1 MIILCKRCAAQVTVS
16 RLSNNNRDNK
26 LKIYSWKAMM
36 LGLVFIYLPIIIIGA
51 LFDCLQ
57 ELLLGSFLIHIIWHY
72 YYLQTLNNWLWNSK
86 STILPEGNSEW
97 EHVFNGIHNMQ
108 QRHRKRRN
116 NLASVISRFREG
128 SEALPDA
135 VVVFHKSGEIIW
147 CNRLAQFQ
155 LGFKWPEDL
164 GDNITNLIRNPV
176 FIDHLKSN
184 DYDQPLDLASPINTV
199 KILEF
204 RVMPYAKNQRIL
216 IVRDVTTYRQLDE
229 QRRLFVAN
237 VSHELRTPLTVLQ
250 GYIEILG
257 MQSGFGSEKMNS
269 RQEKAIAVL
278 DQQTTRMCSLVEQL
292 MTLSK
297 IEGASSIDLDEKI
310 NVPALLKQ
318 IENEAHTLA
327 KNKKLQITFTVE
339 DKLHLL
345 GDEMQLRSAMA
356 NLIYN
361 AVNYTPK
368 DGAIKVI
375 WRACETGAY
384 FCVMDNGNGI
394 ANEHILHLTERFY
407 RVDESRS
414 RDTGGSGLGLS
425 IVKHALSHYDSEL
438 NIESNLGEGSQF
450 SFIIPISYLL

>member
-1 MIILCKRCAAQVTVS
+1 M
-16 RLSNNNRDNK
+16 
-26 LKIYSWKAMM
+26 W
-36 LGLVFIYLPIIIIGA
+36 GLVFVYLPVIIVGA

-57 ELLLGSFLIHIIWHY
+57 ALLLVSFFVHIIWHY
-72 YYLQTLNNWLWNSK
+72 YYLKILNNWLWNSH
-86 STILPEGNSEW
+86 STVLPHGKSEW
-97 EHVFNGIHNMQ
+97 EHAFIGIHNMQ

-155 LGFKWPEDL
+155 LGFKWPEDS
-164 GDNITNLIRNPV
+164 GDNITNLIRNPLFV
-176 FIDHLKSN
+176 EHLKNS
-184 DYDQPLDLASPINTV
+184 DYDQPLDLTSPINAERM
-199 KILEF
+199 LEF
-204 RVMPYAKNQRIL
+204 RVMPYAKHQRIL

-229 QRRLFVAN
+229 QRRQFVAN

-257 MQSGFGSEKMNS
+257 MQSEAGS
-269 RQEKAIAVL
+269 RQEKAITVL
-278 DQQTTRMCSLVEQL
+278 DQQTSRMCSLVEQL

-297 IEGASSIDLDEKI
+297 IEGAASIDFDDEV
-310 NVPALLKQ
+310 NVPAMLKQ
-318 IENEAHTLA
+318 IENEAHTLS
-327 KNKKLQITFTVE
+327 KDKKLQLNFAVE
-339 DKLHLL
+339 DKLQLL

-356 NLIYN
+356 NLVYN

-368 DGAIKVI
+368 NGAIKVI

-384 FCVMDNGNGI
+384 FCVMDNGDGI
-394 ANEHILHLTERFY
+394 APEHILHLTERFY

-414 RDTGGSGLGLS
+414 RYTGGSGLGLS

-450 SFIIPISYLL
+450 SFIIPNSYLL

>member
-1 MIILCKRCAAQVTVS
+1 M
-16 RLSNNNRDNK
+16 
-26 LKIYSWKAMM
+26 W
-36 LGLVFIYLPIIIIGA
+36 GLVFVYLPVVIIGA

-57 ELLLGSFLIHIIWHY
+57 ALLLVSFFIHIIWHY
-72 YYLQTLNNWLWNSK
+72 YYLKILNNWLWNSK
-86 STILPEGNSEW
+86 STVLPHGKSEW
-97 EHVFNGIHNMQ
+97 EHAFIGIHNMQ

-135 VVVFHKSGEIIW
+135 VVVFHKNGEIIW

-155 LGFKWPEDL
+155 LGFKWPDDS
-164 GDNITNLIRNPV
+164 GDNITNLIRNPLFV
-176 FIDHLKSN
+176 EHLKSSE
-184 DYDQPLDLASPINTV
+184 YDQPLDLTSPINAE
-199 KILEF
+199 KMLEF
-204 RVMPYAKNQRIL
+204 RVMPYAKHQRIL

-229 QRRLFVAN
+229 QRRQFVAN

-257 MQSGFGSEKMNS
+257 MQSEPGT
-269 RQEKAIAVL
+269 RQEKAVTVL
-278 DQQTTRMCSLVEQL
+278 EQQTTRMCSLVEQL

-297 IEGASSIDLDEKI
+297 IEGAASIDLDEKI
-310 NVPALLKQ
+310 NVPAMLKQ
-318 IENEAHTLA
+318 IENEAQTLA
-327 KNKKLQITFTVE
+327 KKKQLQIKFSIE
-339 DKLHLL
+339 DKLQLL

-356 NLIYN
+356 NLVYN

-368 DGAIKVI
+368 KGAIKVI
-375 WRACETGAY
+375 WRVCESGAY
-384 FCVMDNGNGI
+384 FCVMDNGDGI
-394 ANEHILHLTERFY
+394 APEHILHLTERFY

-438 NIESNLGEGSQF
+438 HIESNLGEGSQF
-450 SFIIPISYLL
+450 SFIIPKSYLCE

>member
-1 MIILCKRCAAQVTVS
+1 M
-16 RLSNNNRDNK
+16 
-26 LKIYSWKAMM
+26 KIYSWKALMW
-36 LGLVFIYLPIIIIGA
+36 GLVLVYLPIVLIGS
-51 LFDCLQ
+51 LFNILS
-57 ELLLGSFLIHIIWHY
+57 ELLLVSFFIHIVWHY
-72 YYLQTLNNWLWNSK
+72 YYLKVLNNWLWNSK
-86 STILPEGNSEW
+86 STVIPNGKSEW
-97 EHVFNGIHNMQ
+97 EHAFLGIHNMQ

-135 VVVFHKSGEIIW
+135 VVVFHKTGEIIW

-155 LGFKWPEDL
+155 LGFKWPVDA

-176 FIDHLKSN
+176 FVEHLKSS
-184 DYDQPLDLASPINTV
+184 DYDQPLDLISPINSD

-204 RVMPYAKNQRIL
+204 RVMPYAEHQRIL

-229 QRRLFVAN
+229 QRRQFVAN

-257 MQSGFGSEKMNS
+257 MQAQEGS
-269 RQEKAIAVL
+269 RQGKAITVL

-297 IEGASSIDLDEKI
+297 IESANSIGLDDKI
-310 NVPALLKQ
+310 NVPAILAQ
-318 IENEAHTLA
+318 IENEAQELG
-327 KNKKLQITFTVE
+327 KKKQQQITFSV
-339 DKLHLL
+339 DAKLQLL

-356 NLIYN
+356 NLVYN
-361 AVNYTPK
+361 AVNYTPEN
-368 DGAIKVI
+368 GVIKVI
-375 WRACETGAY
+375 WRTCDTGAY
-384 FCVMDNGNGI
+384 FSVTDNGTGI
-394 ANEHILHLTERFY
+394 APEHILHLTERFY
-407 RVDESRS
+407 RVDSSRS

-450 SFIIPISYLL
+450 SFIIPNSYLLQ